1 MKFSQTWGATCHKSM
16 CVSIVYF
23 AEICTWIFWQ
33 REIHH
38 QILVW
43 NMWCSCRAISWKPTL
58 ALYTHFW
65 SQPPTH
71 IQQELAMPALIGIN
85 GLNILNS
92 KWKQVNIVSRVNMTR
107 WCLSCL
113 FFKKF
118 RKVLKTRAMQDLP
131 IPSWH
136 KFLELVK
143 HQAGDSSVF
152 AGHIT
157 KCENLLG
164 ECTHRRDVLLSE
176 MSCIVLFCPVL
187 PSYSTGRSARYH
199 KTNWK
204 YKISCQW
211 AWHEVNPLKQGF
223 RTHAS
228 LRSTS
233 GVLIFGML
241 RYPTANSKRNFRHM

>member
-1 MKFSQTWGATCHKSM
+1 LVVVASFSTKVLQ
-16 CVSIVYF
+16 
-23 AEICTWIFWQ
+23 
-33 REIHH
+33 
-38 QILVW
+38 
-43 NMWCSCRAISWKPTL
+43 
-58 ALYTHFW
+58 
-65 SQPPTH
+65 
-71 IQQELAMPALIGIN
+71 
-85 GLNILNS
+85 
-92 KWKQVNIVSRVNMTR
+92 VNMTR

-113 FFKKF
+113 FFKKL
-118 RKVLKTRAMQDLP
+118 RKVQKTRAMQDLP

-164 ECTHRRDVLLSE
+164 ECTHRTDVLLSE
-176 MSCIVLFCPVL
+176 TSCIVLFCPVF

-204 YKISCQW
+204 YKISSQW
-211 AWHEVNPLKQGF
+211 AWHGVNPWKQGF
-223 RTHAS
+223 PTHAS

-233 GVLIFGML
+233 GVFIFGML
-241 RYPTANSKRNFRHM
+241 CYPTANSKRNCHHM